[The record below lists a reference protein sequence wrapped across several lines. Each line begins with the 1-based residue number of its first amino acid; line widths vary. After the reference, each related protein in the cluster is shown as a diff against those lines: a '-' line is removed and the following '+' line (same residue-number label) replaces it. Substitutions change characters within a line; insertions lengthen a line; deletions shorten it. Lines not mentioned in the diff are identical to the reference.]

1 MSDFQ
6 WNLRLTHE
14 GRSGIAIERQG
25 RRIRFDPVGPLKPD
39 DIVILTGADPF
50 APERAIGFH
59 TIVRANGQGEVKTEI
74 DGVRFEGIPY
84 VPVERDPYVKR
95 LSSAIRQPSEASR
108 RWLAR
113 RRPDV
118 STVWRLTFPGGD
130 QLVHLGLSMH
140 GTTDVGWA
148 ADMVTRFGGP
158 RWLITGVPYGHDDA
172 VCARVP
178 AMGAQHVMVADLEGD
193 LRREAGKPVGVVTP
207 LADRLESMEQP
218 VIVFVPA
225 SSVRFE

>member
-14 GRSGIAIERQG
+14 GYAGIVMERDG
-25 RRIRFDPVGPLKPD
+25 RRIRFDPVGPLNPD
-39 DIVILTGADPF
+39 DIVVLTGADPF
-50 APERAIGFH
+50 APERVIGFP
-59 TIVRANGQGEVKTEI
+59 TVIRANGQGEVKTEI
-74 DGVRFEGIPY
+74 DGVQFEGVPY
-84 VPVERDPYVKR
+84 RPAGRENPFIRMGSV
-95 LSSAIRQPSEASR
+95 IRQPNDAAR

-118 STVWRLTFPGGD
+118 ATIWRLTFPGGE
-130 QLVHLGLSMH
+130 QLVHLGLSIH
-140 GTTDVGWA
+140 QDTDVGWA
-148 ADMVTRFGGP
+148 ADIVTRFGGP
-158 RWLITGVPYGHDDA
+158 RWLISGVPYGHDDSIY
-172 VCARVP
+172 ARLP

-193 LRREAGKPVGVVTP
+193 LRRQAGRPAAVVTP
-207 LADRLESMEQP
+207 LADRLESLGQP

>member
-1 MSDFQ
+1 
-6 WNLRLTHE
+6 
-14 GRSGIAIERQG
+14 
-25 RRIRFDPVGPLKPD
+25 
-39 DIVILTGADPF
+39 
-50 APERAIGFH
+50 
-59 TIVRANGQGEVKTEI
+59 
-74 DGVRFEGIPY
+74 
-84 VPVERDPYVKR
+84 
-95 LSSAIRQPSEASR
+95 
-108 RWLAR
+108 
-113 RRPDV
+113 
-118 STVWRLTFPGGD
+118 
-130 QLVHLGLSMH
+130 MH